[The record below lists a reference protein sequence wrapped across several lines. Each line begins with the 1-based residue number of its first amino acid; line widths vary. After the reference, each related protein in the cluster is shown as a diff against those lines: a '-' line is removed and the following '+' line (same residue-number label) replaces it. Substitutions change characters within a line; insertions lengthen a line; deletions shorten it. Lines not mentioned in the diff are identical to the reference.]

1 MAVAAIP
8 VDQRV
13 IGIDSRRFA
22 SIEKALVELITN
34 SDDSYSRLEAAGMAV
49 TGRID
54 ITYERHQGGAV
65 LEVTDE
71 AEGMSFAQATRILAY
86 GGAHSPLSRG
96 ESRGRGYFGRGLK
109 QAVFGLGAGAL
120 ETIRDGRLT
129 RIDLFRSDNGG
140 YLYEDHGGDT
150 EVRAEDRARLGLVGD
165 GTRVTLVVENP
176 HVVISRLSTV
186 EHALSD
192 NFYLRDILTRR
203 TVTLSQVAGTS
214 VIATSGRLVFVE
226 PDAVVLVGPYA
237 PLSFE
242 FEGEEYDFT
251 LTLKRSKHDELTM
264 TGDERTNGLV
274 VASDMAVLDCQ
285 LFEYE
290 NQIGSEYLF
299 GTVRC
304 PALIE
309 RLGRGEPVISDEREG
324 LNAKDPMVA
333 AFSRAVSRQL
343 DEHVYAERDQLK
355 RLERATTSDSTAHMI
370 DGLLARMSRAAVR
383 DLGLVPA
390 PATEVQLPTDAVL
403 MQFTTPF
410 YYRRPGRAFT
420 VSLLVDTELLPGD
433 DHLTITYTLPNTFT
447 IDPALAELDVPQRS
461 GVQRLE
467 WSMVGESPGDRGEI
481 LVRSGAFWAWCE
493 IVIADNALSTRRVT
507 AEPAPGRV
515 PEPVHHRAPH
525 DHGEDMFV
533 GYELRYLGD
542 DEGRA
547 VYDAQRRKIL
557 INTGDPTVQ
566 LYLDG
571 RGRFRDT
578 ARLLLAELFLD
589 VMAGEL
595 ARRSL
600 DRSGKDRNGE
610 VFENTK
616 RRLIHRYGAAVH
628 KSFA

>member
-1 MAVAAIP
+1 MAVAPIP

-54 ITYERHQGGAV
+54 ITYERHQVGAV
-65 LEVTDE
+65 IEVNDE
-71 AEGMSFAQATRILAY
+71 AEGMSFGQATRILAY

-109 QAVFGLGAGAL
+109 QAVFGLGAGSL

-150 EVRAEDRARLGLVGD
+150 EVTAEDRARTGLVGD

-176 HVVISRLSTV
+176 HVVISRLSSV
-186 EHALSD
+186 EHALSG

-203 TVTLSQVAGTS
+203 TVTLSQVEGTS
-214 VIATSGRLVFVE
+214 VIASSGRLMFVE
-226 PDAVVLVGPYA
+226 PDAVVLVGPDA
-237 PLSFE
+237 PFSFE
-242 FEGEEYDFT
+242 FEGDQFDFT
-251 LTLKRSKHDELTM
+251 LTLKRSKNDELTM

-304 PALIE
+304 PALIQ

-355 RLERATTSDSTAHMI
+355 RLERATTSDRTAHMI

-433 DHLTITYTLPNTFT
+433 DHLTITYTLPNSFT
-447 IDPALAELDVPQRS
+447 IDPAPAELDVPQRS

-467 WSMVGESPGDRGEI
+467 WSVVGESPGDRGEI

-493 IVIADNALSTRRVT
+493 IVIADNALFTRRVT
-507 AEPAPGRV
+507 VEPEPGRV
-515 PEPVHHRAPH
+515 PEPVHHRAPR

-547 VYDAQRRKIL
+547 VYDAQHRKIL

-589 VMAGEL
+589 VMAGEM

-600 DRSGKDRNGE
+600 DRSGKGRDAE
-610 VFENTK
+610 VLESTK

>member
-1 MAVAAIP
+1 MAVAPIP

-34 SDDSYSRLEAAGMAV
+34 SDDSYSRLEAAGVAV

-54 ITYERHQGGAV
+54 ITYERYQGGAV

-71 AEGMSFAQATRILAY
+71 AEGMSFGQATRILAY

-150 EVRAEDRARLGLVGD
+150 EVTAEDRARIGLVGN

-176 HVVISRLSTV
+176 HVVISRLSSV

-214 VIATSGRLVFVE
+214 VIASSGRLVFVE
-226 PDAVVLVGPYA
+226 PDAVVLVGPDA
-237 PLSFE
+237 PFSFE
-242 FEGEEYDFT
+242 FEGEQYDFT
-251 LTLKRSKHDELTM
+251 LTLKRSKNDELAM

-274 VASDMAVLDCQ
+274 VASDLAVLDCQ

-304 PALIE
+304 PALIQ

-343 DEHVYAERDQLK
+343 AEHVYAERDQLK
-355 RLERATTSDSTAHMI
+355 HLERATTSDRTAHMI
-370 DGLLARMSRAAVR
+370 DGLLARMSQAAVR
-383 DLGLVPA
+383 DLGLVPV
-390 PATEVQLPTDAVL
+390 PAAEAQLPTDAVL

-433 DHLTITYTLPNTFT
+433 DHLTITYTLPDSFT
-447 IDPALAELDVPQRS
+447 IDPAPVDLDVPQRS

-467 WSMVGESPGDRGEI
+467 WSLVGESPGDRGEI

-493 IVIADNALSTRRVT
+493 IVIADSAVSTRRAAV
-507 AEPAPGRV
+507 EPAPGRV
-515 PEPVHHRAPH
+515 PEPAHHRAPR

-542 DEGRA
+542 EEGRA

-589 VMAGEL
+589 VMAGEM

-600 DRSGKDRNGE
+600 DRSGKARDAE
-610 VFENTK
+610 VLESTK